1 MFPTLI
7 DNMAYLLLLQF
18 LGNKGHV
25 PNEYLIKV
33 IKVINHPGH

>member
-25 PNEYLIKV
+25 PNEYLVSNKGIPLKS
-33 IKVINHPGH
+33 